1 MRAVT
6 VNEAQNFT
14 RSKDIKGSLGV
25 GMWGQIKQICQQR
38 GRKFSKKDL
47 QGLFL
52 ICARENRYDLMDFLI
67 EQGLDI
73 NSNKHEI
80 LRVLAWEE
88 QYDVM
93 VHLLLKRGADVDGA
107 IKDAQ
112 LRNEWKT
119 ERYLDEIKE
128 RAQKHIATPVK
139 EAYHFERGLGPRGS
153 MKLGGTN
160 FQEEFTFDFA
170 GLLERYIKKLQKL
183 EGKTITCEVIIGH
196 QPVQKTFK
204 VFRMLEMGVRTN
216 NDSDMEDVIQLS
228 QYVEAE
234 AETET
239 IYQLNLRSKIYIE
252 K

>member
-14 RSKDIKGSLGV
+14 RGKDVKGTLGV

-67 EQGLDI
+67 DQGLDI

-80 LRVLAWEE
+80 IRVLAWEE

-93 VHLLLKRGADVDGA
+93 VHLVLKRGADIDGA

-128 RAQKHIATPVK
+128 RAQKHIATPVH
-139 EAYHFERGLGPRGS
+139 EAHNFERGMGPRGA
-153 MKLGGTN
+153 MKIGGIDY
-160 FQEEFTFDFA
+160 QEDFAFDFA
-170 GLLERYIKKLQKL
+170 ALYEKYINKLKKL
-183 EGKTITCEVIIGH
+183 EGKTISCSVIIGFD
-196 QPVQKTFK
+196 PVRKTLTVAQMF
-204 VFRMLEMGVRTN
+204 
-216 NDSDMEDVIQLS
+216 DSGLKM
-228 QYVEAE
+228 EAE
-234 AETET
+234 DIIALTQWFED
-239 IYQLNLRSKIYIE
+239 INGDRYQLNLKEKIYIE